1 MPKIETYASSNNQIN
16 VRTQAS
22 DFADTRGIQNMQN
35 ALGGLSELS
44 ARINDEKE
52 RSLATKVAS
61 DARIEWEK
69 RLNDSVNDPDFNNKY
84 GQDGGKYHDSVLAD
98 FTKYQGDVV
107 SSNGGNKYL
116 DSMMTSLREDVAMKS
131 INYQSKFA
139 GNYIKSNYETSL
151 DNIAKIAKYD
161 PQAADKELENF
172 KVSVAGSSLI
182 DGMQKNDIV
191 KTAQSKVGIAAA
203 TGFIDRNPMELSKIV
218 HSQGNGFINKVSM
231 AESSGDALAKNPNSS
246 ATGAGQFIKST
257 WLSLYKEKYGAS
269 GMNDA
274 QILELRKDPI
284 KSKEMIAFYAQK
296 NTAVLEK
303 NGVKATDSSLYL
315 SHFLDAAVAA
325 KVLKAPRNTPIKDLV
340 SADAIAS
347 NKSVLLNR
355 TAGDVIDWADKKMK
369 VVTPAEVDASLMS
382 SLFPSFDKLTSDEQD
397 NMVNYAN
404 NKTRQYASLA
414 RQELRTTMTDINN
427 TVSNGIMVKNDIL
440 DGVADKALS
449 YGLDEEYQTIVDLKK
464 NQSELRQFVNDTSLA
479 GQTTRLESLKTE
491 IQNGDISKS
500 GLYDILSKTYETKL
514 ESIKKDPWGYYSA
527 TGIIT
532 TPTPV
537 TDVQSFKDNVSDRLS
552 SINLISARDG
562 VVMPL
567 LSASETLALKDNIS
581 SGNAKQVAQ
590 QLTNLS
596 QVIPDDY
603 KPTFASQLSKTDPV
617 LASAMIS
624 EPQVAIGILNGD
636 KIKDAKV
643 QPSLISTE
651 VSNKLQSAV
660 QSVESLN
667 GIQASVFAYY
677 KHLSLTEGVLGDS
690 TVDQNRLNRAI
701 KDVVGDV
708 QGVSVGGN
716 SSQVIIPNGMT
727 AYNIEDAFNALDNNV
742 LSMAGYSAPFAGVNA
757 IDPQDLIEN
766 ATIVSTGK
774 GQYGFVLSGIGV
786 VQDKDGK
793 PYSIDINKISEA
805 INKAGNKSRNYVD
818 QSFYNSIGGGF

>member
-1 MPKIETYASSNNQIN
+1 MPKIETYASASNQITA
-16 VRTQAS
+16 RRQAYRES
-22 DFADTRGIQNMQN
+22 DFADTRGLQNMQN
-35 ALGGLSELS
+35 ALGGLSELT

-52 RSLATKVAS
+52 RSVATKIAS

-69 RLNDSVNDPDFNNKY
+69 RLNNSVNDPEFNNKY
-84 GQDGGKYHDSVLAD
+84 GQDGGKYHESILAD

-116 DSMMTSLREDVAMKS
+116 DNMMTSLREDVAMKS

-182 DGMQKNDIV
+182 DGMQKNEIV
-191 KTAQSKVGIAAA
+191 KSAQSKVGIAAA

-218 HSQGNGFINKVSM
+218 HSNGNGFINKVSM
-231 AESSGDALAKNPNSS
+231 AESSGNATAKNPNSS

-269 GMNDA
+269 GMSDA
-274 QILELRKDPI
+274 QILELRKDPV

-296 NTAVLEK
+296 NTAVLER

-315 SHFLDAAVAA
+315 SHFLDAPVAV
-325 KVLKAPRNTPIKDLV
+325 KVLKAPRDTPIKDLV
-340 SADAIAS
+340 SADAISA

-355 TAGDVIDWADKKMK
+355 TVGDVIDWADRKMK

-427 TVSNGIMVKNDIL
+427 TVSNGIMVKDDVL

-449 YGLDEEYQTIVDLKK
+449 YGLDEEYQTIVDLKN
-464 NQSELRQFVNDTSLA
+464 NQTELRQFVNDTSLA
-479 GQTTRLESLKTE
+479 GQSTRIEALKTE

-500 GLYDILSKTYETKL
+500 GLYEILSKTYETKL
-514 ESIKKDPWGYYSA
+514 KSIKEDPWGYYSA
-527 TGIIT
+527 TGIIS

-567 LSASETLALKDNIS
+567 LSAAETLVLKENIS
-581 SGNAKQVAQ
+581 SGSAKQVAQ

-603 KPTFASQLSKTDPV
+603 KPTFASQLSKVDPV
-617 LASAMIS
+617 LASAMVS
-624 EPQVAIGILNGD
+624 ESQVAIGILNGD

-660 QSVESLN
+660 QSVEILN
-667 GIQASVFAYY
+667 SIQASVFAYY
-677 KHLSLTEGVLGDS
+677 KHLSLTDGALGDS
-690 TVDQNRLNRAI
+690 TVDPSRLNRAI

-708 QGVSVGGN
+708 QSVSVGGN
-716 SSQVIIPNGMT
+716 LSQVIVPSGMT
-727 AYNIEDAFNALDNNV
+727 AYNVQDSLDSINDKV
-742 LSMAGYSAPFAGVNA
+742 LSMAGYSAPFAGVNP

-766 ATIVSTGK
+766 GRVISTGDGK
-774 GQYGFVLSGIGV
+774 YGFFMDGIGI
-786 VQDKDGK
+786 VQDKDGNQ
-793 PYSIDINKISEA
+793 YSVDIKKISEA
-805 INKAGNKSRNYVD
+805 IDKLGVRKERRLNQKEGIY
-818 QSFYNSIGGGF
+818 Y